1 MGGRARCI
9 TCSRARCI
17 TPAEPAAPP
26 ATEPTKL
33 PSPDDGWPDVSDFLD
48 KKFGFMPIAMPI
60 TEPAIGYGAVG
71 GLAFISEPLGNAAK
85 GLGRPN
91 ITFVGGLGTANGTW
105 GVFAADLRYWA
116 DDRVQTLVGGVYAS
130 VNLDFYGIGKG
141 LLKDTPLRYTLQPA
155 GGAAMAKYRFGDS
168 LFWAGLGYAFA
179 STKVTFEAPA
189 GTPNIP
195 DYQQRSNVG
204 MLLSLLTWDTRDNFF
219 TPVSGTFL
227 ETAFQLS
234 GKWLGGDQNFE
245 RLNLTAI
252 QYLPLPAHFYFG
264 VRGDAASS
272 FGDSP
277 FYMNP
282 SIGLRGVPVM
292 RYQGQ
297 QIAEL
302 EMELRWQF
310 WKRWSVLGFV
320 GGGGA
325 WNQLEKV
332 EDSQGVISG
341 GGGFRYE
348 LAKKY
353 GIHMGADVAF
363 SRDTAAFYIQF
374 GSAWMR
380 P

>member
-1 MGGRARCI
+1 MASLLGVAALLAS
-9 TCSRARCI
+9 TAALA
-17 TPAEPAAPP
+17 AEPGKAAP
-26 ATEPTKL
+26 A
-33 PSPDDGWPDVSDFLD
+33 DDGWPDMSNFLD
-48 KKFGFMPIAMPI
+48 EKYGFLPIAMPI
-60 TEPAIGYGAVG
+60 TEPAVGYGAVG
-71 GLAFISEPLGNAAK
+71 GLTFISEPLGNAAK

-91 ITFVGGLGTANGTW
+91 ITFVGGMGTANGTW
-105 GVFAADLRYWA
+105 GVFGADLRYWA

-130 VNLDFYGIGKG
+130 VNLDFHGIGKDSV
-141 LLKDTPLRYTLQPA
+141 LQNNPLRYTLQPA
-155 GGAAMAKYRFGDS
+155 GGAFMAKYRFGETR
-168 LFWAGLGYAFA
+168 FWGGLGYAFA
-179 STKVTFEAPA
+179 STKVTFEAPPS
-189 GTPNIP
+189 TPRLP
-195 DYQQRSNVG
+195 DYEERSNIG

-227 ETAFQLS
+227 ETSFQLS

-245 RLNLTAI
+245 RLSLTAI
-252 QYLPLPAHFYFG
+252 QYLPLPGHFFLG

-272 FGDSP
+272 FGDAP
-277 FYMNP
+277 FYVNP

-297 QIAEL
+297 QVAEL
-302 EMELRWQF
+302 EAELRWQF

-320 GGGGA
+320 GGGDA
-325 WNQLEKV
+325 WNHLEKA
-332 EDSQGVISG
+332 EDTQAVIAG

-348 LAKKY
+348 LARKY

-363 SRDTAAFYIQF
+363 SRDTAAFYIQV